1 MRIGEIA
8 RRTGLKPRAIRYYES
23 IGLLA
28 EPEREPSGYRKYDEN
43 ALERLQFITGART
56 LGLSLDEIA
65 DVIMAG
71 TPDLVCCEHVVH
83 LLEAQRDR
91 IDEWIAGAEALR
103 ASLSETIES
112 SRGRTGQEVPLGS
125 CPVVEWGLHDRA
137 LIAVDTIT
145 DDLQASSRFGL
156 SPTRPERS

>member
-8 RRTGLKPRAIRYYES
+8 RKTGLKPGAIRYYES

-28 EPEREPSGYRKYDEN
+28 EPEREPSGYRNYGEE

-71 TPDLVCCEHVVH
+71 TPDLVCCEHVVR
-83 LLEAQRDR
+83 LLEAQRGR
-91 IDEWIAGAEALR
+91 IDEWMAGAKALR
-103 ASLSETIES
+103 AALSETIES
-112 SRGRTGQEVPLGS
+112 SRGRTDQEAPLGS
-125 CPVVEWGLHDRA
+125 CPVVERGLHDRA

-145 DDLQASSRFGL
+145 GDLRASSRFGV
-156 SPTRPERS
+156 SPSRREGG